1 VIYKLTDDLKRII
14 VEEKAGSRGLKKK
27 TKCINQEYQSLKGR
41 FKAIRHVATVKEILV
56 ILLNIVTLNFSM
68 FT

>member
-1 VIYKLTDDLKRII
+1 MAQFYFIEGTYTVITN
-14 VEEKAGSRGLKKK
+14 GNTRGLKKK